1 MDLGLTGKTA
11 IVTGASKGIGKAI
24 AQTLAAEGANV
35 MVAARNAAEVE
46 AVAAGIRAA
55 GGQAEGLATDIT
67 VPEQIDALVRRAVER
82 FGGIHILV
90 NNAGSQRRKLNFD
103 DLTDQ
108 DFMECYEDNV
118 LSVVRAVRACLPHM
132 RAQQWGRIINIGSE
146 VAKQPERTFPH
157 YNAAKAAQWNL
168 TKTLSKM
175 LGRENILVN
184 SVAPG
189 IIETPGVIASFEAG
203 ARKQGRPEQELRDDF
218 FRKFKPNQVIKRG
231 GTPEEIAG
239 MVAFLASDWASFIT
253 GANHAIDGGQ
263 VGAL

>member
-1 MDLGLTGKTA
+1 LDLGLKGKTA
-11 IVTGASKGIGKAI
+11 IVTGGSKGIGRAI
-24 AQTLAAEGANV
+24 CELLAAEGANV
-35 MVAARNAAEVE
+35 MVAARNPAEVE

-55 GGQAEGLATDIT
+55 GGQAEGMATDIT
-67 VPEQIDALVRRAVER
+67 VPAQIEALVQRAVDR

-90 NNAGSQRRKLNFD
+90 NNAGSQRKRLNFD

-108 DFMECYEDNV
+108 DFMDCYEDNV
-118 LSVVRAVRACLPHM
+118 ISVVRAVRACLPHM

-175 LGRENILVN
+175 LARDGILVN

-189 IIETPGVIASFEAG
+189 IIETAGVSASFASG
-203 ARKQGRPEQELRDDF
+203 AQQQGRPEADVRDDF
-218 FRKFKPNQVIKRG
+218 FRKFKPNQVIRRC
-231 GTPEEIAG
+231 GTPDEIAG

-253 GANHAIDGGQ
+253 GANHGVDGGQ